1 MRLAGTGA
9 IPDRLM
15 RRLRDVPRT
24 HTSGRPGATVRR
36 YYERLP
42 RVGWTWTG
50 RRRRNPPDHVGA
62 SVRSPAPEAR
72 SPRLKNAAG
81 WRAARRRGSS
91 FTLARWKWN
100 ANIYQGCASR
110 RAASPHRSRGKRQ
123 IASGLRPARTR
134 VFGCLTFESEKSGYA
149 SAAAACSQ
157 KNAPVPG
164 QLGPMREVEEVF
176 LIVD

>member
-50 RRRRNPPDHVGA
+50 RRRRNPPDHAGA
-62 SVRSPAPEAR
+62 SVRSPDPEAR

-91 FTLARWKWN
+91 FTLARWRRN

-110 RAASPHRSRGKRQ
+110 RAASPHGSRGKRQ
-123 IASGLRPARTR
+123 IASELRPARTKTL
-134 VFGCLTFESEKSGYA
+134 GCLTFETKNAPHFSP
-149 SAAAACSQ
+149 AACSQ